1 MQSKH
6 LFLGYLNQQHPT
18 PLLKLKVLSLFWS
31 WRTAVQKI
39 LEFPRKKLLRLCF
52 LTPALSVLDTW
63 MCCQHSDLPER
74 NILLTRKYGSK
85 NCKANRKYLLN
96 FSTPKEIGCSGLL
109 LFSQN
114 IKFLTFLTFTNS
126 FHFQMKSCKK
136 KFAIISHMCRTHA
149 SAHPY
154 FEITS
159 CFYASEKAENTHIPA
174 KTTLVGKTSM
184 INNLQKAS

>member
-1 MQSKH
+1 MQYKH
-6 LFLGYLNQQHPT
+6 LFWGHLNRQHPT
-18 PLLKLKVLSLFWS
+18 PLLKLKILSLFWS

-85 NCKANRKYLLN
+85 NSKANWNYLLN

-109 LFSQN
+109 LSHFSH
-114 IKFLTFLTFTNS
+114 IHKFFS
-126 FHFQMKSCKK
+126 FPDEKLQKK
-136 KFAIISHMCRTHA
+136 VC
-149 SAHPY
+149 
-154 FEITS
+154 
-159 CFYASEKAENTHIPA
+159 NHIPYVQDTC
-174 KTTLVGKTSM
+174 KCLSIFWNSLLLLCIWESWKYSHPSKNDPRGE
-184 INNLQKAS
+184 NLHD

>member
-1 MQSKH
+1 MAVLPPNLNFLFHRLGIQPILWKIWPHFAVEGLNLNFKLNSPSAKSTCTLSGGLSFTYFASQNCLCMQYKH
-6 LFLGYLNQQHPT
+6 LFWGHLNRQHPT

-85 NCKANRKYLLN
+85 NCKANRNYLLN

-109 LFSQN
+109 LFSKILN
-114 IKFLTFLTFTNS
+114 FSLF
-126 FHFQMKSCKK
+126 
-136 KFAIISHMCRTHA
+136 SH
-149 SAHPY
+149 S
-154 FEITS
+154 
-159 CFYASEKAENTHIPA
+159 
-174 KTTLVGKTSM
+174 
-184 INNLQKAS
+184 